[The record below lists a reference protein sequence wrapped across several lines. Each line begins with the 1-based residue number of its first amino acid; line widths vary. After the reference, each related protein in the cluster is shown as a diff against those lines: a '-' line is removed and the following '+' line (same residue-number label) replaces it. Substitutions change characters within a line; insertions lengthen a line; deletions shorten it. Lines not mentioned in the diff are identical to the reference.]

1 MKVTHT
7 SNYQGVEA
15 SKLQTWS
22 FFQFNVKVEP
32 DQPEDLAFINAVL
45 LASLNDE
52 ELPLDPRSVTHAKWA
67 DLFDHGALAH
77 FDYQQ
82 GPIIRTPTG
91 FKASPALLNSFG
103 SCSISYICAERI
115 DIKFSRFYN
124 TGRGTL
130 TIMRGEEDTTAELFE
145 QRVRAIVGKL
155 NQLDLRH
162 AIRP

>member
-22 FFQFNVKVEP
+22 FFQFNVRVEP

-45 LASLNDE
+45 MAGINDE
-52 ELPLDPRSVTHAKWA
+52 ELAFDPQSVTHARWA

-77 FDYQQ
+77 FDHQQ

-91 FKASPALLNSFG
+91 FKASLALLASFG
-103 SCSISYICAERI
+103 SCSISYITNEYI

-124 TGRGTL
+124 TGRGNL
-130 TIMRGEEDTTAELFE
+130 RIMRVEEDTTAELFE